1 MNALRR
7 RPRLL
12 FLVGAG
18 LLIGGASISGGGT
31 ADARWDHVPALPA
44 EPGDFSVMTY
54 NVKGLPWPVA
64 WGRGAAL
71 LRIGDRLAD
80 LRAAGHQPSVVVLQE
95 AFTADAKAIGE
106 RAGYRYRVFG
116 ADRDGVAAGQ
126 NGPAVARQWY
136 LGETQGKQLDS
147 GLLVLS
153 DFPIVEVARAAFP
166 ADACAGFDCL
176 AAKGVVLVTIEL
188 PGKGRV
194 AVATTHFNSRGA
206 SYAPAE
212 ETARAYAAQAEFLA
226 AFLAHEWTADAP
238 LVLAGDFNM
247 GRRPFR
253 QAVLPAALSQLL
265 GGGKPAEGLRR
276 VMAEDE
282 AGIGRSPDARS
293 IRMRARDM
301 QFILDSR
308 DRALVPVGATI
319 PFGTEKDGSALS
331 DHMGFVI
338 HYRIVPGGSSV
349 ARGRRNAAPARP
361 ATVAALASRTQ
372 APTAGKPGAAI
383 AAGTNPMASASGPAR
398 KANASSAR
406 TLETSTVSQLAPS
419 SSIAPATASR
429 TSVV

>member
-12 FLVGAG
+12 LLAGAG
-18 LLIGGASISGGGT
+18 LLLGGASMAGGGT
-31 ADARWDHVPALPA
+31 ADPGWRYVPEPPG

-64 WGRGAAL
+64 WGRDTAL

-80 LRAAGHQPSVVVLQE
+80 LRAAGQQPSVVVLQE
-95 AFTADAKAIGE
+95 AFIDEAKAIGE

-116 ADRDGVAAGQ
+116 PDTDSVASGAEA
-126 NGPAVARQWY
+126 PRVARQWY

-153 DFPIVEVARAAFP
+153 DFPVVEIARAAFP
-166 ADACAGFDCL
+166 AEACAGFDCL
-176 AAKGVVLVTIEL
+176 AAKGVVLVTVDL

-206 SYAPAE
+206 SFAPVE
-212 ETARAYAAQAEFLA
+212 ETARAFAAQSEFLA
-226 AFLAHEWTADAP
+226 AFLEREWSADVP
-238 LVLAGDFNM
+238 LVLAGDFNV

-253 QAVLPAALSQLL
+253 RAVLPGALSKLS
-265 GGGKPAEGLRR
+265 GGNEPAEGLRS

-282 AGIGRSPDARS
+282 AGIGRSPDAQS

-301 QFILDSR
+301 QFILDSENR
-308 DRALVPVGATI
+308 SLLPVGATI

-331 DHMGFVI
+331 DHMGFTI
-338 HYRIVPGGSSV
+338 HYRIVPRGSSV
-349 ARGRRNAAPARP
+349 ERGKRDAA
-361 ATVAALASRTQ
+361 
-372 APTAGKPGAAI
+372 
-383 AAGTNPMASASGPAR
+383 
-398 KANASSAR
+398 
-406 TLETSTVSQLAPS
+406 
-419 SSIAPATASR
+419 
-429 TSVV
+429 